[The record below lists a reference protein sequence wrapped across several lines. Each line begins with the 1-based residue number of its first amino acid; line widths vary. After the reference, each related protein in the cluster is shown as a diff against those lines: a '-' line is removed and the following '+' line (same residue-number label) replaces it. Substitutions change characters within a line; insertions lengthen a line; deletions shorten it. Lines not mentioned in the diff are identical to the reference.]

1 MKAGKITYPGVG
13 VAVGG
18 LVGFVGIIMH
28 WFAYSYTV
36 NGETLTVTLSGTADF
51 TGSIALAASFG
62 AFAFGGAYI
71 LFDDIVMRRLF
82 GVLMSVSA
90 AFLLIM
96 PLFAFTR
103 IDEAVGSPA
112 AQFTV
117 QAAAGLVISFMGGVL
132 AVVASFLSSRDFLT
146 ASASEPVESPT
157 GSEVVEV

>member
-18 LVGFVGIIMH
+18 LVGFIGIITH
-28 WFAYSYTV
+28 WFAFSYPA
-36 NGETLTVTLSGTADF
+36 NGETVTVTLSGTADW

-62 AFAFGGAYI
+62 AFAFGGAYV
-71 LFDDIVMRRLF
+71 LFDDLVMRRLF
-82 GVLMSVSA
+82 GVLMSVSS
-90 AFLLIM
+90 AFLLMM
-96 PLFAFTR
+96 PLFGFTR
-103 IDEAVGSPA
+103 IDDVVGVPV

-117 QAAAGLVISFMGGVL
+117 QAAAGLVISFLGGVL

-146 ASASEPVESPT
+146 ASATEPVEAPA